1 MNKKY
6 LSVVLFGALM
16 LGTAGTFTGCIDN
29 DEPAGIEELRGAKA
43 ELLRAKVAVEAAI
56 AARENANAT
65 LILAQAETEKAKAAY
80 NEALAEKQRLENEL
94 KAAKNEEQ
102 KAYYE
107 MLIAQHQQQMEED
120 VLSHQQQMITLQQN
134 LAEAQRQ
141 YELALKQIEIAEALL
156 SDAEKVTVSELKA
169 EVTNAQNKVNT
180 KADAVEVAQQ
190 AYYNALLDSSD
201 STAIKRQE
209 LAVERAKSDL
219 AISQETLAKWNS
231 FMESDKETA
240 DWRKE
245 ITTLEDSIEG
255 INKEIANIN
264 IDITRAENSDE
275 YKALVATYNDA
286 VSKYTNYATTAE
298 LKYTVGWFYATG
310 DQKEYKVAKNVPYAN
325 AVVDLVGTTGED
337 GIIGELNDILS
348 SYTSQKIALLDE
360 IAANNETVVANAKK
374 ASDNAVKA
382 WQDAK
387 AKYDAVEDYDAAK
400 ALKTIQ
406 AAEKTYNDAIAAA
419 GLISDATKQAEAM
432 AVARINYAK
441 ALVSYYTEADKYVG
455 CETNKIKL
463 TVSNPDGTTENV
475 EKTVLA
481 WLSDESYSGY
491 YLSMIL
497 GTYSTTAMYT
507 VGGAVKTMGDEI
519 SLLNALVSASN
530 TAFGPAANYQ
540 SVNPQP
546 DNNYMRVQPTEAEV
560 KAIAHYGFVCG
571 DLGYYYYVSAPER
584 EYEAKNYKTI
594 MADYE
599 KAIEYFTKGLT
610 DLVNGYADAKVAR
623 DDAKKAKEAYEE
635 ENIEALKE
643 EIAVLNDRIMALEK
657 VKNALISA
665 VDVWFPENGN
675 YTGTESFEDWLAQQ
689 ITEAEDD
696 VLEKEEN
703 LAKAEI
709 ALTKLKDGKYDAVSL
724 AKDNLDDAMAELEAA
739 QAELE
744 TATANLKTALEIM
757 AKE

>member
-1 MNKKY
+1 M
-6 LSVVLFGALM
+6 
-16 LGTAGTFTGCIDN
+16 
-29 DEPAGIEELRGAKA
+29 
-43 ELLRAKVAVEAAI
+43 
-56 AARENANAT
+56 
-65 LILAQAETEKAKAAY
+65 
-80 NEALAEKQRLENEL
+80 
-94 KAAKNEEQ
+94 
-102 KAYYE
+102 
-107 MLIAQHQQQMEED
+107 
-120 VLSHQQQMITLQQN
+120 
-134 LAEAQRQ
+134 
-141 YELALKQIEIAEALL
+141 
-156 SDAEKVTVSELKA
+156 
-169 EVTNAQNKVNT
+169 
-180 KADAVEVAQQ
+180 
-190 AYYNALLDSSD
+190 
-201 STAIKRQE
+201 
-209 LAVERAKSDL
+209 
-219 AISQETLAKWNS
+219 
-231 FMESDKETA
+231 
-240 DWRKE
+240 
-245 ITTLEDSIEG
+245 
-255 INKEIANIN
+255 
-264 IDITRAENSDE
+264 
-275 YKALVATYNDA
+275 
-286 VSKYTNYATTAE
+286 
-298 LKYTVGWFYATG
+298 
-310 DQKEYKVAKNVPYAN
+310 
-325 AVVDLVGTTGED
+325 
-337 GIIGELNDILS
+337 
-348 SYTSQKIALLDE
+348 DE

-419 GLISDATKQAEAM
+419 SLISDATKQAEAM

-455 CETNKIKL
+455 CETKKIKL

-507 VGGAVKTMGDEI
+507 VGGAIKTMGDET
-519 SLLNALVSASN
+519 SLHNALVSASN

-546 DNNYMRVQPTEAEV
+546 DNDYMRVQPTEAEV

-571 DLGYYYYVSAPER
+571 ALGNYYFVSAPET

-696 VLEKEEN
+696 VLNKEEN

>member
-6 LSVVLFGALM
+6 LSVILSGALM
-16 LGTAGTFTGCIDN
+16 LGTAGVFTGCIDN

-80 NEALAEKQRLENEL
+80 KEALAEKQRLENEL
-94 KAAKNEEQ
+94 EAAKNEEK

-120 VLSHQQQMITLQQN
+120 VLDHQQQMITLQQD

-156 SDAEKVTVSELKA
+156 SDAEKVTVSELKSK
-169 EVTNAQNKVNT
+169 VTNAQNKVNS
-180 KADAVEVAQQ
+180 KADAVEAAQQ
-190 AYYNALLDSSD
+190 AYYDALLDSSD

-245 ITTLEDSIEG
+245 ITTLEDSIED

-275 YKALVATYNDA
+275 YKALVAAYNDA
-286 VSKYTNYATTAE
+286 ANKYTNYATTAE
-298 LKYTVGWFYATG
+298 LKYTVAWYYKSG
-310 DQKEYKVAKNVPYAN
+310 DKKEYKVKKNVPYAN
-325 AVVDLVGTTGED
+325 AIIELVGTTGEE
-337 GIIGELNDILS
+337 GIIGELSDILGG
-348 SYTSQKIALLDE
+348 YTSQKIALLDE

-387 AKYDAVEDYDAAK
+387 TKYEAVGDYDAAK

-406 AAEKTYNDAIAAA
+406 AAEKTYNDAIVSA
-419 GLISDATKQAEAM
+419 GLISDPTKQAEAM

-455 CETNKIKL
+455 CETNKIEL
-463 TVSNPDGTTENV
+463 NVTNPDGSSEDV

-491 YLSMIL
+491 YLNLIL
-497 GTYSTTAMYT
+497 GTYSTTQMYT
-507 VGGAVKTMGDEI
+507 VGGAIKTMGDEA
-519 SLLNALVSASN
+519 SLLAALISASN

-560 KAIAHYGFVCG
+560 KAIANYGSVCG
-571 DLGYYYYVSAPER
+571 ALGNYYYVSAPET

-643 EIAVLNDRIMALEK
+643 EIAVLNDRITALTN
-657 VKNALISA
+657 VKNALIDA

-675 YTGTESFEDWLAQQ
+675 YTGTESFESWLTEQ
-689 ITEAEDD
+689 IKEAEDD
-696 VLEKEEN
+696 VLDKEEA
-703 LAKAEI
+703 LAQAEI
-709 ALTKLKDGKYDAVSL
+709 TLTKLKDGKYDAVSV